1 MIAIILLAG
10 SPQRQL
16 FGLAALALVLALALR
31 THTVGITVAAIDP
44 RPVLVVSQSQSQ
56 PRRQDVLVVRNT
68 LYIGAKISL
77 I

>member
-16 FGLAALALVLALALR
+16 FGLAALALALALR
-31 THTVGITVAAIDP
+31 THTVGMAVAAIDP
-44 RPVLVVSQSQSQ
+44 RPVLVVSQSQ